1 MLINYTPNYVLT
13 NETFMNSQTLIMKK
27 NYTSLSEATNDLY
40 ARGYT
45 HDFNVKPD
53 CIECQGLQLQLSPE
67 RFTVDEFHRFEGMSS
82 TDDNSIVF
90 AITSDDGV
98 KGVLVDAYGVYA
110 SNLNDAMI
118 KKLTFHR

>member
-1 MLINYTPNYVLT
+1 MRKHY
-13 NETFMNSQTLIMKK
+13 K
-27 NYTSLSEATNDLY
+27 SLSEATNDLKT
-40 ARGYT
+40 RGYV
-45 HDFNVKPD
+45 HDFNIKP
-53 CIECQGLQLQLSPE
+53 EPTARGGSQLEFSPE

-90 AITSDDGV
+90 AITSDEGV

-118 KKLTFHR
+118 KNLAIRR

>member
-1 MLINYTPNYVLT
+1 
-13 NETFMNSQTLIMKK
+13 MKQH
-27 NYTSLSEATNDLY
+27 YTSLSEATNGLK

-45 HDFNVKPD
+45 HDFNLEHD
-53 CIECQGLQLQLSPE
+53 CIECPALQLRLSPE
-67 RFTVDEFHRFEGMSS
+67 KFTIDEFYRFEGMSS

-90 AITSDDGV
+90 AITSDQGV

-118 KKLTFHR
+118 KKLTHRK

>member
-1 MLINYTPNYVLT
+1 
-13 NETFMNSQTLIMKK
+13 MKK
-27 NYTSLSEATNDLY
+27 FYASLSEATNDLK

-45 HDFNVKPD
+45 NDFNLKPN
-53 CIECQGLQLQLSPE
+53 CIECRGLQLQLSPE
-67 RFTVDEFHRFEGMSS
+67 KFTVDEFHRFEGMSS

-90 AITSDDGV
+90 AITSNLGV

-118 KKLTFHR
+118 KKLSIRR